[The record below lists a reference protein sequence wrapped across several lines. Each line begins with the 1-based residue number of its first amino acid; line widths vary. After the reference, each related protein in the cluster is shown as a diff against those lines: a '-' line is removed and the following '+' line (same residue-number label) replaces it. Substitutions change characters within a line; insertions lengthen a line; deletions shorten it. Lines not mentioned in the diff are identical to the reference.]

1 MAAGKTK
8 SMGEIDDIREMF
20 QLMVALGI
28 PSKGLKSLEDMKR
41 RVKTTIGQSSKPPS
55 WNAGQVTRLTMTAF

>member
-28 PSKGLKSLEDMKR
+28 PSKGLKSLEDMKTG
-41 RVKTTIGQSSKPPS
+41 RVKSTIGQSSKPPS
-55 WNAGQVTRLTMTAF
+55 WNAGQVTMTAF

>member
-28 PSKGLKSLEDMKR
+28 PSKGLIKVVGRYEE
-41 RVKTTIGQSSKPPS
+41 
-55 WNAGQVTRLTMTAF
+55 TR